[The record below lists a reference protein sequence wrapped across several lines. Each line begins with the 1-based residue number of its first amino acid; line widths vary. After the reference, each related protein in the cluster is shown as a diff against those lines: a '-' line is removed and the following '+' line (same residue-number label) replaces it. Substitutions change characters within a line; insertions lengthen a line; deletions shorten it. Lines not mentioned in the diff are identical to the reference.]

1 MTNDVITKFLEPE
14 HLAKHTVKIDFKTRG
29 TILGIFIR
37 MPDYD
42 ELKSK
47 NFWRIVPEAQFEQW
61 QKSKDYNLWR
71 MFNGA
76 EFTKLAIA

>member
-1 MTNDVITKFLEPE
+1 MTTEQIQKFFSGTKGDVL
-14 HLAKHTVKIDFKTRG
+14 VRVSFKSRNS
-29 TILGIFIR
+29 IVGIFIKTA
-37 MPDYD
+37 DFD

-47 NFWRIVPEAQFEQW
+47 NFWRIVPEANFAQW

-76 EFTKLAIA
+76 EFTKLAVA